1 MKDSTA
7 ADSWARRTFA
17 PLRDRRFR
25 LYWTGL
31 SVSQLGNAVSAI
43 ALTLGII
50 GATGSAADLGI
61 VLGAA
66 ALAELSMTLIGGVWA
81 DRLPRQKIMMAADA
95 LRAAAQVIV
104 AIELFSGHP
113 DIAHIAVASALAG
126 GALGVY
132 LPAASGIVPAT
143 VDREHLQQANALASL
158 ARRSAFLLGPV
169 IGTTLVVTVG
179 AGWALL
185 FDALTFA
192 VNLTLLSLLRIPHIS
207 RERSTFVSDLIQGW
221 RAVSSRTWLWANLI
235 VYCIWNLM
243 RCFYF
248 VVGPMV
254 IISGHHGEMGWA
266 TIVQGGA
273 IGALAGA
280 LIGLNVR
287 PRRPLVVSNL
297 ANSLGALPLIMIAVG
312 APVLV
317 IAVSA
322 GLMSLVLGLGSIW
335 STTLQQHIPSSEISR
350 VFSYDWMVS
359 VALIPL
365 GMAAAGPVAEV
376 IGERL
381 SLLGA
386 GAAILVA
393 SLGVLAV
400 RQVRELAPHPE
411 TSVREDAVVGGH

>member
-1 MKDSTA
+1 MDS
-7 ADSWARRTFA
+7 SWARRTFA

-50 GATGSAADLGI
+50 SATGSAADLGI

-81 DRLPRQKIMMAADA
+81 DRLPRQKIMMVADA
-95 LRAAAQVIV
+95 LRAVAQVIV
-104 AIELFSGHP
+104 AVELFSGRP
-113 DIAHIAVASALAG
+113 NIAHIAVASALAG

-143 VDREHLQQANALASL
+143 VDREYLQQANALASL
-158 ARRSAFLLGPV
+158 ARRSAFMLGPV

-192 VNLTLLSLLRIPHIS
+192 VNLSLLSLLRIPHVP
-207 RERSTFVSDLIQGW
+207 REPSTFVSDLVQGW

-254 IISGHHGEMGWA
+254 IISGHGGEVGWA

-280 LIGLNVR
+280 LIGLNIR

-317 IAVSA
+317 VAVAA

-359 VALIPL
+359 VALIPV
-365 GMAAAGPVAEV
+365 GMAVAGPVAEV
-376 IGERL
+376 VGERP

-386 GAAILVA
+386 GVAILVA
-393 SLGVLAV
+393 SFGVLAI
-400 RQVRELAPHPE
+400 RQVRDLGPRPE
-411 TSVREDAVVGGH
+411 TKVGQDVVVGGH